1 MLNVTEHEGALI
13 FMVRV
18 VPRASRSGISGTHE
32 GALRVRLAAAP
43 VDGTANAELIHTLA
57 KALHVAPRNVAI
69 ISGQT
74 AKIKRLRVTGADSKL
89 LHVLTLTD

>member
-1 MLNVTEHEGALI
+1 MDGA
-13 FMVRV
+13 
-18 VPRASRSGISGTHE
+18 
-32 GALRVRLAAAP
+32 
-43 VDGTANAELIHTLA
+43 ANAELIRTLA
-57 KALHVAPRNVAI
+57 KALHIAPRNVAI